1 MEGWVEWWMG
11 GRLVGGKMDRW
22 VDGCV
27 GGRIGRWVGG
37 GWDGWGVGGG
47 GRWLVGRMG
56 RLVSRRITGA
66 GLCSPCFHC
75 HLFVLLLLSATVVEA
90 LICQELSV
98 SLSVNKA
105 FDVSDTVILCPHT
118 LPT

>member
-1 MEGWVEWWMG
+1 MG
-11 GRLVGGKMDRW
+11 GW
-22 VDGCV
+22 
-27 GGRIGRWVGG
+27 
-37 GWDGWGVGGG
+37 WDGWVVGWV